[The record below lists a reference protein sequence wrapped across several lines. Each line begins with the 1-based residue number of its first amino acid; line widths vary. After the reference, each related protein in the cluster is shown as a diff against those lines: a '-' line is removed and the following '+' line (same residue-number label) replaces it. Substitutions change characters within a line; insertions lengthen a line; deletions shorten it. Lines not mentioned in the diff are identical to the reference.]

1 MTTRHT
7 AAGTECTRC
16 HRDTHSPKAY
26 SRENN
31 MHPGPVPMELLVIVH
46 GHCLWNYTVL
56 IVAVFPWSVVSIRRT
71 PGPHL

>member
-7 AAGTECTRC
+7 AAGTVCIRC

-31 MHPGPVPMELLVIVH
+31 MHPGPVPVELLVSVD
-46 GHCLWNYTVL
+46 GHCVCGVDSACLVSPNL
-56 IVAVFPWSVVSIRRT
+56 ISYLVICR
-71 PGPHL
+71 G